1 MCYFLNGK
9 TKRLCSWPWTTSLCH
24 LQSTPTLEDHLGDL
38 SRPAFF
44 QRTEVLIVLF
54 QWPIYFFSPF
64 LEFGIGSGTQ
74 IFKQTLNVIKLISMP
89 CIYFLFFNLINIRIG
104 WRCCFRSFWEYFH
117 SSEQSGGSSCQH
129 LQCCRPQVD
138 GTSEWSRCHSLV
150 SGVATIG
157 TCTLAVDWA
166 QTL

>member
-1 MCYFLNGK
+1 MINCPSIWFYNAYIHKSSVFLYHFTCFPKNLFYEYHHWFKFAMCYFLNGK
-9 TKRLCSWPWTTSLCH
+9 TERLCCWPWTTSLCH

-74 IFKQTLNVIKLISMP
+74 IFKKPLNVIKLISMP
-89 CIYFLFFNLINIRIG
+89 CIYFLFLNLINIRIG
-104 WRCCFRSFWEYFH
+104 WRCCFRSF
-117 SSEQSGGSSCQH
+117 
-129 LQCCRPQVD
+129 
-138 GTSEWSRCHSLV
+138 
-150 SGVATIG
+150 
-157 TCTLAVDWA
+157 
-166 QTL
+166 